1 MFVRGLMSFVLLSA
15 VSLAGQTGPSPIPPA
30 APAEG
35 TVRERTDARFQQLQ
49 QELRERDAIIRNL
62 MTRVQELERKVG
74 TEPQMNSRAPS
85 SINAMLPN
93 SATPTALPND
103 AGYNEEDRKARAA
116 LDQALIQRG
125 GLLLPSGT
133 VEVDTSVSYYNASND
148 AISIEGFS
156 ILPVLVVGD
165 IVSDRVRRE
174 VALSAITTRM
184 GLPWK
189 LQLDVRTP
197 YGYEIVRTVTAD
209 NRETTQRSNGLGDVQ
224 LSLSRQL
231 TKEHGKIPDLLA
243 SVTFK
248 TKTGKDPF
256 ILGNN
261 EIALGTGFYG
271 AQGHITAVKASD
283 PMVFFGGLSFAY
295 NFPAGKLIPD
305 PNNAGKT
312 ILAHFEPG
320 DTAGFQL
327 GSIMA
332 VNPETSISVG
342 WDQSFTRGTTVNGV
356 KIPGSYL
363 VGGTLRLGTSYV
375 YAPGKNVDLNFGIGL
390 TKDVPNLQFTIGF
403 PLRFTLWKPK
413 PPAK

>member
-1 MFVRGLMSFVLLSA
+1 MFLRGLLSFLLLSA
-15 VSLAGQTGPSPIPPA
+15 VTLAGQIAPSPVA
-30 APAEG
+30 AGPQADG
-35 TVRERTDARFQQLQ
+35 TTRDRNDARFQQLQ

-62 MTRVQELERKVG
+62 MTRVQELERRVG
-74 TEPQMNSRAPS
+74 LGPQLGARTPDSV
-85 SINAMLPN
+85 NAILPN
-93 SATPTALPND
+93 STPGTAPSGD
-103 AGYNEEDRKARAA
+103 DGYNEEDRKARAA

-133 VEVDTSVSYYNASND
+133 VEVDTSVSYFNASND

-174 VALSAITTRM
+174 VALSAITTRI
-184 GLPWK
+184 GLPWN
-189 LQLDVRTP
+189 LQFDVRTP
-197 YGYEIVRTVTAD
+197 YGYEVVRTVTAD

-224 LSLSRQL
+224 VSLSRQL
-231 TKEHGKIPDLLA
+231 TREHGKLPDLLA
-243 SVTFK
+243 NVSFK

-256 ILGNN
+256 SLGNN

-271 AQGHITAVKASD
+271 VQGRITAVKASD
-283 PMVFFGGLSFAY
+283 PMVLFGSLSYAY

-305 PNNAGKT
+305 PNNAGRKL
-312 ILAHFEPG
+312 LAHFEPG
-320 DTAGFQL
+320 DTSGFQL
-327 GSIMA
+327 GSILA
-332 VNPETSISVG
+332 VNPETSISLA
-342 WDQSFTRGTTVNGV
+342 WDQSFTRGTTVDGL

-390 TKDVPNLQFTIGF
+390 TRDVPNLQFTIGF

-413 PPAK
+413 PSAK

>member
-15 VSLAGQTGPSPIPPA
+15 VTLAGQTSPSAA
-30 APAEG
+30 APAAQPDG
-35 TVRERTDARFQQLQ
+35 TPRDRNDARFQQMQ

-62 MTRVQELERKVG
+62 LTRVQELERRVG
-74 TEPQMNSRAPS
+74 LAQMGARAPDS
-85 SINAMLPN
+85 VNAILPN
-93 SATPTALPND
+93 SATPTSIPNND
-103 AGYNEEDRKARAA
+103 GYNEEDRKARAA

-133 VEVDTSVSYYNASND
+133 FEVDTSLSYYNASND

-184 GLPWK
+184 GLPWN

-197 YGYEIVRTVTAD
+197 YGYEVVRTVTAD
-209 NRETTQRSNGLGDVQ
+209 SRETTQRSNGLGDVQ
-224 LSLSRQL
+224 VSLSRQL
-231 TKEHGKIPDLLA
+231 TREHGNMPDLLA
-243 SVTFK
+243 NVTFK

-256 ILGNN
+256 SLGNN

-271 AQGHITAVKASD
+271 AQGRITAVKASD
-283 PMVFFGGLSFAY
+283 PMVFFGSLSYAY
-295 NFPAGKLIPD
+295 NFAAGKLIPD
-305 PNNAGKT
+305 PTNPGQK

-342 WDQSFTRGTTVNGV
+342 WDQSFTRGTTVNGA

-363 VGGTLRLGTSYV
+363 VGGSLRLGTSYV

-390 TKDVPNLQFTIGF
+390 TRDVPNLQFTIGF

-413 PPAK
+413 PSAN